1 MPIESFQGDDEL
13 ERTPVAWTPK
23 TDADRE
29 AIREQLGRM
38 VSSTLFRN
46 SKRFPAF
53 LQFTVEHALTSPGS
67 LKERTIGH
75 EVFGREAGYDT
86 AQDPV
91 VRMTAAEVRKRL
103 AQYYQLPEHAGETI
117 IGYQPGSYVPEFY
130 LPEAR
135 SVPDVPAGG
144 PAATDMGRARIARW
158 AAAALAAS
166 VALGLVV
173 GMIWGRPP
181 ASGSDAI
188 ARFWAPILNS
198 AAPVLVCIGDTLRI
212 DQGGGPEATAPGDIT
227 IDQFLRSNTVRYT
240 DSVTL
245 AILTGELRARA
256 KPFRIRRPGA
266 TELKDLR
273 DGPVVLIGGFN
284 NPWTLRLNAGLR
296 FQLASHPVTGSYIR
310 DREQPD
316 NRQWTLGDR
325 SRRLKTLQQTYGLI
339 TRVEDPATGHSVL
352 TVSGLVFGTRAA
364 GECLIDAGCLGSA
377 ERLGGNWDHPN
388 IQIVVAAAVIG
399 EDSGA
404 PRVVAVHSW

>member
-1 MPIESFQGDDEL
+1 MTFPAFAGDDEL
-13 ERTPVAWTPK
+13 ERAPMAWTPK

-29 AIREQLGRM
+29 SIREQLGRIL
-38 VSSTLFRN
+38 SSALFRN

-53 LQFTVEHALTSPGS
+53 LRFTVEHALTSSGP

-75 EVFGREAGYDT
+75 EVFGREPAYDT

-91 VRMTAAEVRKRL
+91 VRMTATEVRKRL

-117 IGYQPGSYVPEFY
+117 VGYQPGSYVPEFY
-130 LPEAR
+130 LPEGR
-135 SVPDVPAGG
+135 SLPGQPAGIE
-144 PAATDMGRARIARW
+144 PRPSRRQSVSPWT
-158 AAAALAAS
+158 AAAIAAS
-166 VALGLVV
+166 VALVLVV
-173 GMIWGRPP
+173 GLLWGRP
-181 ASGSDAI
+181 ANAGSDSV
-188 ARFWAPILNS
+188 ARFWAPLINS
-198 AAPVLVCIGDTLRI
+198 AVPVLVCIGDTLPL
-212 DQGGGPEATAPGDIT
+212 DQTGEPDAAPPGDVT
-227 IDQFLRSNTVRYT
+227 IDQFLRTNTVRYT

-245 AILTGELRARA
+245 AIVAGELRARS
-256 KPFRIRRPGA
+256 KPFRIRRPAA

-273 DGPVVLIGGFN
+273 EGPVVLIGGFN

-296 FQLASHPVTGSYIR
+296 FELAADAATGSYIR

-325 SRRLKTLQQTYGLI
+325 NRRLKTLQETYGLI
-339 TRVEDPATGHSVL
+339 TRVQDPATGHWVL

-364 GECLIDAGCLGSA
+364 GECLVDAGCLGST
-377 ERLGGNWDHPN
+377 ERLGANWDHHN
-388 IQIVVAAAVIG
+388 IQIVVAATVIG